1 MSHTDLLRW
10 NGSALEPLEYCDPS
24 EYVLEAADSWLVEDG
39 QTLALGLHR
48 ERFTRAIAA
57 RGFDADPDAFWRAAI
72 ERIPNEGA
80 WFPRVELQSRGG
92 AGLFVLRLRSAPER
106 SKAISLATHDG
117 PDPRTAPR
125 IKGPDLAAMTRLRGE
140 AKLAGADEA
149 VILRDSLVVEGSTTT
164 LLWWEGDVLC
174 QPPLA
179 LERIESV
186 TARALMGIAV
196 ALGTSVEE
204 SAATPADLDGRELWA
219 LNALHG
225 IRIVTGWVDGP
236 SLAAEPGRLHTWR
249 TRLDALRTTPE
260 GSPA

>member
-48 ERFTRAIAA
+48 ERFTHAIAA
-57 RGFDADPDAFWRAAI
+57 RGFDIDPDAFWRAAI
-72 ERIPNEGA
+72 ERIPNEGV

-106 SKAISLATHDG
+106 SQAISLATHNG
-117 PDPRTAPR
+117 PDPRTAPL

-149 VILRDSLVVEGSTTT
+149 VILRDGLVVEGSTTA

-174 QPPLA
+174 QPPLDA
-179 LERIESV
+179 GADPQRHGEGADGHRPG
-186 TARALMGIAV
+186 ARHECRGV
-196 ALGTSVEE
+196 GS
-204 SAATPADLDGRELWA
+204 D
-219 LNALHG
+219 
-225 IRIVTGWVDGP
+225 
-236 SLAAEPGRLHTWR
+236 PGRPGRPRVVGTERAARHPHGHRVGGR
-249 TRLDALRTTPE
+249 TVAR
-260 GSPA
+260 G